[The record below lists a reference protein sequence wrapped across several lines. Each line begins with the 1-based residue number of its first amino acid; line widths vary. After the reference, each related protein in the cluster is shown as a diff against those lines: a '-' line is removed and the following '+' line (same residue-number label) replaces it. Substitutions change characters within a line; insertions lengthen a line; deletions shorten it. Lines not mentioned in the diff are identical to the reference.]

1 MSWIASFIIAVLTA
15 AIGLVLAG
23 FIASGAVSWYRIS
36 SFEGGSGYF
45 VVGIALLGAIAGFV
59 IGLIASRVVAA
70 SAHPGA
76 WRAIGWSQLIVI
88 GLAAIIAG
96 IARLNA
102 DVAPKLNG
110 ETLLLMVELEWPA
123 TQTTSPA
130 TDTTSRRLKLYSVRN
145 HVARTSR
152 DGALWMED
160 AHQVDGRWV
169 VPGAISVFTSRG
181 DRVLSVE
188 PEIDG
193 MKGFVVP
200 LPAWPKKAQLEW
212 SEWMPRPR
220 DSAAPLMHG
229 FRMRF
234 KVLPT
239 SQPVR
244 VQTFGPWE
252 IATVAD
258 GFYDYNRAGRPSVL
272 AAIARFFVRYRGTP
286 VTIDWKSNDSTDS
299 AHFDRFESVAL
310 LPGAPDALFVHTA
323 TENEEG
329 PLYLVVADGERVR
342 SELVAESQPL
352 DNGTLLTNDVAEFKR
367 AKLADDVPGWID
379 RTTYASPGEYLFQES
394 VLSTQ
399 PPAVH
404 HFTPSSNAT
413 IDVNVPPL
421 GVSPDGHRFVRFGWD
436 EEQVRALIVTDITSG
451 ERTIVPVDLAR
462 ARFSKVGL
470 LDPAWLMH
478 YWMWTRGNSGAYA
491 LEPRSAVT
499 PLPWKGLL
507 TPPAYSTPEYQVG
520 PAGEKMFEAMASF
533 LTTEMGAART
543 PEDQAASSSGWQAHL
558 NGTVLHL
565 FDNTSE
571 HHVTIY
577 LDQGG
582 DPKVLATIAERFDAA
597 LATGK
602 YDALFTPDVER

>member
-1 MSWIASFIIAVLTA
+1 MSWIASFFIAVLTA

-36 SFEGGSGYF
+36 SFEGGAGYF
-45 VVGIALLGAIAGFV
+45 VVGMALLGCAAGFL

-102 DVAPKLNG
+102 DVAPRLNG

-130 TDTTSRRLKLYSVRN
+130 TDTTPRRLRLYSVRN

-160 AHQVDGRWV
+160 AHRVDGRWV
-169 VPGAISVFTSRG
+169 VPGAVSVFTSRG
-181 DRVLSVE
+181 DRVLDVE
-188 PEIDG
+188 PAIDG

-212 SEWMPRPR
+212 SEWMPRPS
-220 DSAAPLMHG
+220 DGAAPLMHG

-272 AAIARFFVRYRGTP
+272 AAIARFFIRYRGTP
-286 VTIDWKSNDSTDS
+286 VTIDWETNDTSELV
-299 AHFDRFESVAL
+299 HFDRFSSVAL

-323 TENEEG
+323 TENDEG
-329 PLYLVVADGERVR
+329 PLYLVVADGKQVK

-367 AKLADDVPGWID
+367 AKISDDVPGWID
-379 RTTYASPGEYLFQES
+379 RTTYARPGNYLFQES
-394 VLSTQ
+394 VLGTQ

-404 HFTPSSNAT
+404 HFKPSSNAT

-421 GVSPDGHRFVRFGWD
+421 GVSPDGHRFVRFGWND
-436 EEQVRALIVTDITSG
+436 EQVRVLIVTDITSG
-451 ERTIVPVDLAR
+451 ERTIVPVDLAW

-470 LDPAWLMH
+470 LDPAWLAH
-478 YWMWTRGNSGAYA
+478 YWMWTRGNNGEYA

-533 LTTEMGAART
+533 LTTEMGATRT
-543 PEDQAASSSGWQAHL
+543 PEDQAASTGWQAHL

>member
-1 MSWIASFIIAVLTA
+1 MSWIASFLVALLTA
-15 AIGLVLAG
+15 AIGLVLGG
-23 FIASGAVSWYRIS
+23 FIASHAVSWYRIS

-45 VVGIALLGAIAGFV
+45 VVGMALLGAIAGFV
-59 IGLIASRVVAA
+59 IGLIASRIVAA

-76 WRAIGWSQLIVI
+76 WRAIGWSQLTVI
-88 GLAAIIAG
+88 GIAAIIAG
-96 IARLNA
+96 IARLSA

-110 ETLLLMVELEWPA
+110 EELLLMVEIKWPA

-130 TDTTSRRLKLYSVRN
+130 TDTTPRRLKLYSSRN

-169 VPGAISVFTSRG
+169 VPGAVAVFTSRG
-181 DRVLSVE
+181 DRVLAVE
-188 PEIDG
+188 PAFDG
-193 MKGFVVP
+193 MSGFLVP
-200 LPAWPKKAQLEW
+200 LPAWPKKAQLQW
-212 SEWMPRPR
+212 SEWIPRAR
-220 DSAAPLMHG
+220 EGSAPLPDG

-234 KVLPT
+234 KVLPS

-258 GFYDYNRAGRPSVL
+258 GFYDYSRAGKPSAL
-272 AAIARFFVRYRGTP
+272 AAIARFLVRYRGAP
-286 VTIDWKSNDSTDS
+286 VTIDFKSNDSSEPETVR
-299 AHFDRFESVAL
+299 FDRFESVAL
-310 LPGAPDALFVHTA
+310 LPGAPDALFVHAA
-323 TENEEG
+323 TEDQVG
-329 PLYLVVADGERVR
+329 PLYLLVADGERVK

-352 DNGTLLTNDVAEFKR
+352 DAGTLLTNDVAEFKR
-367 AKLADDVPGWID
+367 AKATDNVPGTID
-379 RTTYASPGEYLFQES
+379 RTTYARPGEYLFQES
-394 VLSTQ
+394 VLSTH

-404 HFTPSSNAT
+404 HFTPSSHAT

-421 GVSPDGHRFVRFGWD
+421 GVSPDGHRFVRFGWN
-436 EEQVRALIVTDITSG
+436 EENVRVLIVTDVTSG

-470 LDPAWLMH
+470 LDPAWLAH
-478 YWMWTRGNSGAYA
+478 YWMWTRGNNGAYA
-491 LEPRSAVT
+491 LEPRSGVT

-507 TPPAYSTPEYQVG
+507 TPPAHSTPEYQVG
-520 PAGEKMFEAMASF
+520 PAGEAMFEAMASF
-533 LTTEMGAART
+533 LTTEMGATRT
-543 PEDQAASSSGWQAHL
+543 PEDQAASGWQAHL

-582 DPKVLATIAERFDAA
+582 DTKVLATIAERFDAA

>member
-1 MSWIASFIIAVLTA
+1 MSWIASFLVALLTA
-15 AIGLVLAG
+15 AVGLVLAG
-23 FIASGAVSWYRIS
+23 FIASHAVSWYRIS
-36 SFEGGSGYF
+36 SFEGGAGYF
-45 VVGIALLGAIAGFV
+45 VVGMALLGFV
-59 IGLIASRVVAA
+59 IAFAIGLVASRIVAA

-76 WRAIGWSQLIVI
+76 WRAIGWSELTVI
-88 GLAAIIAG
+88 GIAVIVG
-96 IARLNA
+96 AIARFSA

-110 ETLLLMVELEWPA
+110 EELLLQVELKWPA

-130 TDTTSRRLKLYSVRN
+130 MDTTPRRLELYASHD
-145 HVARTSR
+145 HVARASR

-160 AHQVDGRWV
+160 AHLVDGRWV
-169 VPGAISVFTSRG
+169 VPGAVAVWTSRG
-181 DRVLSVE
+181 DRVLSVD
-188 PEIDG
+188 PPIAG
-193 MKGFVVP
+193 LTGFLVP

-220 DSAAPLMHG
+220 DGAPPLPDG

-234 KVLPT
+234 RVLPR

-258 GFYDYNRAGRPSVL
+258 DFYDYNRAGRPRAL

-286 VTIDWKSNDSTDS
+286 VTIDWKSTDATES
-299 AHFDRFESVAL
+299 ARFDRFESVAL
-310 LPGAPDALFVHTA
+310 LPGAPDALFVHAA
-323 TENEEG
+323 TDRDVG
-329 PLYLVVADGERVR
+329 PLYLLMADGERMK

-352 DNGTLLTNDVAEFKR
+352 DAGTLLTNDVGAFRR
-367 AKLADDVPGWID
+367 AKETESIPGTID
-379 RTTYASPGEYLFQES
+379 RTTYARPGEYLFQES

-404 HFTPSSNAT
+404 HFTPTANAT

-421 GVSPDGHRFVRFGWD
+421 GVSPDGRRFVRFGWN
-436 EEQVRALIVTDITSG
+436 EENVRVLIVTDVTTG
-451 ERTIVPVDLAR
+451 ERAIVPVDLAR
-462 ARFSKVGL
+462 MRFSKVGL
-470 LDPAWLMH
+470 LDPAWLQH
-478 YWMWTRGNSGAYA
+478 YWTWTRGADGTYA
-491 LEPRSAVT
+491 LEARSGVA

-507 TPPAYSTPEYQVG
+507 TPPNQSPEYQVG
-520 PAGEKMFEAMASF
+520 PAGEALFEAMASF
-533 LTTEMGAART
+533 LTAEMGATRT
-543 PEDQAASSSGWQAHL
+543 PEDQAASGWQAHL
-558 NGTVLHL
+558 DGTVLHL

-571 HHVTIY
+571 HHVTIW

-582 DPKVLATIAERFDAA
+582 DQKVLARIAERFDAA